1 MAEGGGILAY
11 SARDDGDDLG
21 KDMRR
26 DLALTVTIG
35 VVTAVVGTGFFALMR
50 PGPDAP
56 AAALEGPAPAP
67 PAEGGGAGAPAPER
81 LALALDDAARE
92 LDLIRPPRPKLA
104 DDFAVALV
112 RGGDTFRL
120 KEQRG
125 KPVLINFWATWC
137 APCREEMPAMERLHR
152 RYKEQGFVMLAVS
165 VDSDPALV
173 TPFLELHKLTFPV
186 AIDAKMEL
194 ANMYRVRALPSS
206 FIVDRERYLAAVAL
220 GPRAWDSRAAHS
232 LVEGMLRP

>member
-1 MAEGGGILAY
+1 
-11 SARDDGDDLG
+11 
-21 KDMRR
+21 MRR
-26 DLALTVTIG
+26 DLALTVAI
-35 VVTAVVGTGFFALMR
+35 VVVAAIVGPGLLAMVR
-50 PGPDAP
+50 SGPDAP
-56 AAALEGPAPAP
+56 EAASGDPTAAPGRVAT
-67 PAEGGGAGAPAPER
+67 
-81 LALALDDAARE
+81 ALDDAARE

-104 DDFAVALV
+104 DAFAVARV
-112 RGGDTFRL
+112 RGGDGFRL

-125 KPVLINFWATWC
+125 KPVLITFWATWC

-173 TPFLELHKLTFPV
+173 TPFLALHKLTFPV

>member
-11 SARDDGDDLG
+11 SPRDDGDDPG

-35 VVTAVVGTGFFALMR
+35 VVTVVVPTGFFALMR

-165 VDSDPALV
+165 VDPDPAV
-173 TPFLELHKLTFPV
+173 ITPFLDTLTLTFPV
-186 AIDAKMEL
+186 PTDPNTAPATMS
-194 ANMYRVRALPSS
+194 RLPP
-206 FIVDRERYLAAVAL
+206 L
-220 GPRAWDSRAAHS
+220 P
-232 LVEGMLRP
+232 

>member
-1 MAEGGGILAY
+1 
-11 SARDDGDDLG
+11 
-21 KDMRR
+21 MRR
-26 DLALTVTIG
+26 DLILTVTIG
-35 VVTAVVGTGFFALMR
+35 VVTAVVATGFFAMMR
-50 PGPDAP
+50 PGPGAP

-67 PAEGGGAGAPAPER
+67 RAEGGGGAPAPER
-81 LALALDDAARE
+81 LAMALDDVARE
-92 LDLIRPPRPKLA
+92 LDLIRPPRSKLA

-112 RGGDTFRL
+112 RGETFRL
-120 KEQRG
+120 REQRG
-125 KPVLINFWATWC
+125 KPVMINFWAPWC

-173 TPFLELHKLTFPV
+173 TPFLERLKLTFPV

-194 ANMYRVRALPSS
+194 ANTYRVRALPSS

-232 LVEGMLRP
+232 LVEGMLRQ

>member
-1 MAEGGGILAY
+1 
-11 SARDDGDDLG
+11 
-21 KDMRR
+21 MRR
-26 DLALTVTIG
+26 DLILTVTIG
-35 VVTAVVGTGFFALMR
+35 VVTAVVATGFFAMMR
-50 PGPDAP
+50 PGPGAP

-67 PAEGGGAGAPAPER
+67 RAEGGGGAPAPER
-81 LALALDDAARE
+81 LAMALDDVARE
-92 LDLIRPPRPKLA
+92 LDLIRPPRSKLA

-112 RGGDTFRL
+112 RGETFRL
-120 KEQRG
+120 REQRG
-125 KPVLINFWATWC
+125 KPVMINFWATWC

-173 TPFLELHKLTFPV
+173 TPFLERLKLTFPV

-194 ANMYRVRALPSS
+194 ANTYRVRALPSS

-232 LVEGMLRP
+232 LVEGMLRQ